1 MALTL
6 LSLFNLYRYT
16 PGRRAWM
23 LGRIAEAAT
32 QLGLS
37 EVSAAATA
45 LVEPEKALAAG
56 LRTWTTVRA
65 ETEASELSQKLVASD
80 QLRDA
85 TLGAFDAFL
94 AALAGRTT
102 RASGQAAAR
111 LKAAAFP
118 EGSRPIITQP
128 YPDETAAIEAL
139 VNALEA
145 EHAADV
151 AAAGATEW
159 VAELKEFNDAFATQ
173 YNRLSANRAVD
184 FKALKTQDE
193 AQQVAFLRFIA
204 KVIAASDDTQL
215 AALLDPV
222 AVQQDAM
229 KALYQSRRAVPD
241 VDADTGEPLP
251 GPVVTDPVTPTP

>member
-32 QLGLS
+32 QLGLTG
-37 EVSAAATA
+37 VAAAAAA
-45 LVEPEKALAAG
+45 LVEPEKTLAAG
-56 LRTWTTVRA
+56 FRTWTTVRA
-65 ETEASELSQKLVASD
+65 GTESSEVSQKLVTSD
-80 QLRDA
+80 QQRDA

-94 AALAGRTT
+94 AALAGRSA

-111 LKAAAFP
+111 VQAAAFP
-118 EGSRPIITQP
+118 EGSRAIITLP
-128 YPDETAAIEAL
+128 YPDETAAVEAL
-139 VNALEA
+139 VKALETQ
-145 EHAADV
+145 HAADV

-159 VAELKEFNDAFATQ
+159 VVELKEANGAFAAQ
-173 YNRLSANRAVD
+173 YDRLSATRAVD
-184 FKALKTQDE
+184 FKALKAQDE
-193 AQQVAFLRFIA
+193 AQQGTFLRFLA
-204 KVIAASDDTQL
+204 KVIASSDDAQL
-215 AALLDPV
+215 PTLLDPV

-241 VDADTGEPLP
+241 VDADTGDPLP
-251 GPVVTDPVTPTP
+251 EPVVTDPGTPTP